1 MVKPRGTTLVAARG
15 DGRGLL
21 ARILQKKFLKGV
33 PSLRLTGHLE
43 LFNLHLAEPLDVLEV
58 LLRRVRE
65 TLDGVNASLEELL
78 DIGRRDTVFLR

>member
-21 ARILQKKFLKGV
+21 ARILQENLKGV

-78 DIGRRDTVFLR
+78 DVGRRDTVFLR

>member
-1 MVKPRGTTLVAARG
+1 M
-15 DGRGLL
+15 
-21 ARILQKKFLKGV
+21 
-33 PSLRLTGHLE
+33 RLTGHLE

>member
-1 MVKPRGTTLVAARG
+1 VVKPRGTTLVAARG

-21 ARILQKKFLKGV
+21 AWILQKKILKGV

>member
-1 MVKPRGTTLVAARG
+1 MAARG

-21 ARILQKKFLKGV
+21 AWILQKKILKGV